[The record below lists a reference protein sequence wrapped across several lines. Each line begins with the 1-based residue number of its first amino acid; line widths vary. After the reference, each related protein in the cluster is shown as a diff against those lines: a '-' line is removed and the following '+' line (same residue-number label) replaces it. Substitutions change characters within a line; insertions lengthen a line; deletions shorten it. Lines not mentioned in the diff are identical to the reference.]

1 MRIGIDGLPLT
12 EILTGIGHYTN
23 ELAQH
28 LGREFPHDS
37 VEVISPRAFFQ
48 SLDSNASIPHNVAF
62 HRPRRSLWNQR
73 WWSIGLPRYLRS
85 HSFDVFHG
93 TNFEVPLQGNCPAVI
108 TIHDLCMLLQS
119 DTQERKLVRRA
130 QLRLPLMAQAAT
142 MIITPTASVREELN
156 EHLGIKLE
164 KIVAI
169 SEAARDCFH
178 HVKESETEPVRRR
191 VGIKGDYLLYVG
203 TIEPRKNLWT
213 LLQAF
218 EELAKARGRKL
229 QLVLVGRKG
238 WLVDDFLVQCKRSP
252 FSDQILM
259 PGYLSDE
266 DLSALY
272 SSCTAFIYP
281 SVYEGFGLPPVE
293 AMSCGAPVIVS
304 KIPSLLEVTG
314 SAARSF
320 KPHDVPELMRVIEE
334 VLDSGE
340 LRQELAE
347 QGLVRAR
354 QFSWANTARQ
364 THEVYAEA
372 IERFGR

>member
-28 LGREFPHDS
+28 LGREFPQDS
-37 VEVISPRAFFQ
+37 VAVVSPRAFVK
-48 SLDSNASIPHNVAF
+48 SLNSTTTLPHNVAF
-62 HRPRRSLWNQR
+62 IRPRQSLWNRR
-73 WWSIGLPRYLRS
+73 WWSIGLPRHLRS

-93 TNFEVPLQGNCPAVI
+93 TNFEVPLQGTCPTVI

-119 DTQERKLVRRA
+119 ETQEKKLVRRA
-130 QLRLPLMAQAAT
+130 QSRLPIMSQSAT
-142 MIITPTASVREELN
+142 MIITPTATVRQELN

-164 KIVAI
+164 KIVAVP
-169 SEAARDCFH
+169 EAARDCFH
-178 HVKESETEPVRRR
+178 PMKESETEPVRSRL
-191 VGIKGDYLLYVG
+191 GIKGDYLLYVG
-203 TIEPRKNLWT
+203 TIEPRKNLRT

-218 EELAKARGRKL
+218 EELSKVRGRQL

-238 WLVDDFLVQCKRSP
+238 WLVDDFLAQCKRSP
-252 FSDQILM
+252 AADRIIM
-259 PGYLSDE
+259 PGYLSDRE
-266 DLSALY
+266 LCALY

-304 KIPSLLEVTG
+304 SIPSLIEVTG

-320 KPHDVPELMRVIEE
+320 KSDDVADLVRVIQE
-334 VLDSGE
+334 VLGSED
-340 LRQELAE
+340 LRKELAQ
-347 QGLVRAR
+347 QGLARAS

-364 THEVYAEA
+364 TREVYAEA
-372 IERFGR
+372 IDRFGK

>member
-28 LGREFPHDS
+28 LGRELPHDS
-37 VEVISPRAFFQ
+37 VAVVSPRAFVK
-48 SLDSNASIPHNVAF
+48 SLNSTTSLPHNVAF
-62 HRPRRSLWNQR
+62 IRPRPSLWNRR
-73 WWSIGLPRYLRS
+73 WWSIGLPRLLRS
-85 HSFDVFHG
+85 RSFDVFHG
-93 TNFEVPLQGNCPAVI
+93 TNFEVPLQGTCPTVI

-119 DTQERKLVRRA
+119 ETQEKKLVRRA
-130 QLRLPLMAQAAT
+130 QSRLPMMAQAAT
-142 MIITPTASVREELN
+142 MIITPTSTVRQELN

-164 KIVAI
+164 RIIAVP
-169 SEAARDCFH
+169 EAARDCFH
-178 HVKESETEPVRRR
+178 QMKESETERVRSRL
-191 VGIKGDYLLYVG
+191 GIKGDYLLYVG

-218 EELAKARGRKL
+218 EELSKVRGRQL

-238 WLVDDFLVQCKRSP
+238 WLVDDFLTQCKRSAAA
-252 FSDQILM
+252 DRIIM
-259 PGYLSDE
+259 PGYLSDQ
-266 DLSALY
+266 DLCALY

-304 KIPSLLEVTG
+304 RIPSLLEVTG

-320 KPHDVPELMRVIEE
+320 RSDDVVELVRVLED
-334 VLDSGE
+334 VLGSGD
-340 LRQELAE
+340 LRKELAQ
-347 QGLVRAR
+347 QGLRRAS

-364 THEVYAEA
+364 TREVYAEA
-372 IERFGR
+372 IDRFGK